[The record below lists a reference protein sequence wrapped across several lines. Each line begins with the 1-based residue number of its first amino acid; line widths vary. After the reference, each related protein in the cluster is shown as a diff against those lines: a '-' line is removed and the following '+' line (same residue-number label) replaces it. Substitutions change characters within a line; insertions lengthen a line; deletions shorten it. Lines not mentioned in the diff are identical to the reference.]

1 MSDMVMHYAS
11 RIEKVLSQV
20 KYAIP
25 DLTFIRSK
33 PYKQIEDVLDHLDKD
48 EPDLHDRIQNFEYA
62 YETMRHDSLDTLLAN
77 GVNLDVMLADLEK
90 ILKRI
95 GENKTIEMYAL

>member
-33 PYKQIEDVLDHLDKD
+33 PYKQIEDVLDHLEAQKNAPAPAAAPVTQVDDVVTEIQMTGIRKAIEEDRFD
-48 EPDLHDRIQNFEYA
+48 EFRRDFFNQYDMTRNF
-62 YETMRHDSLDTLLAN
+62 
-77 GVNLDVMLADLEK
+77 
-90 ILKRI
+90 
-95 GENKTIEMYAL
+95 